1 MQLCIEE
8 PPQEERKVLESQS
21 WGEMRIVCLQNGI
34 NIHFLT
40 PDSQVEIPSAKV
52 IQLGGEV
59 FGGWLSCYNKYFMNG
74 VTSPAEKTRHSEHH
88 VKKRALTTQQI

>member
-8 PPQEERKVLESQS
+8 PHEERKVLESQS

-34 NIHFLT
+34 NVHFLT

-88 VKKRALTTQQI
+88 VKNRALTTQQI